1 MLSSA
6 MVRGRKYGEMALKKI
21 DSEYALVTISISRF
35 HLHEI
40 HMFFFFLPWAN
51 NEIYHC
57 LILSSDSNSHG

>member
-40 HMFFFFLPWAN
+40 HMFFF
-51 NEIYHC
+51 
-57 LILSSDSNSHG
+57 SSLGPTMKSTIV